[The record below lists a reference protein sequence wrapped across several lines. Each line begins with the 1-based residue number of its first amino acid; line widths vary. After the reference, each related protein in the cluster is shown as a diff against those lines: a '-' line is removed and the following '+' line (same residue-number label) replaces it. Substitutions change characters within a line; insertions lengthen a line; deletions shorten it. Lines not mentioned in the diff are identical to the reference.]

1 MQFPHKFNM
10 LGSDVANAI
19 DGVISAS
26 LNNKFAAVS
35 ENFGKL
41 LVTHMD
47 QIESMFCKLFGNNIY
62 ASTSSVEKKFVL
74 VLVMTSQICK
84 S

>member
-1 MQFPHKFNM
+1 VKT
-10 LGSDVANAI
+10 L
-19 DGVISAS
+19 
-26 LNNKFAAVS
+26 
-35 ENFGKL
+35 EKL

-74 VLVMTSQICK
+74 VLVMTSQIYK

>member
-47 QIESMFCKLFGNNIY
+47 QIESMFC
-62 ASTSSVEKKFVL
+62 
-74 VLVMTSQICK
+74 
-84 S
+84 